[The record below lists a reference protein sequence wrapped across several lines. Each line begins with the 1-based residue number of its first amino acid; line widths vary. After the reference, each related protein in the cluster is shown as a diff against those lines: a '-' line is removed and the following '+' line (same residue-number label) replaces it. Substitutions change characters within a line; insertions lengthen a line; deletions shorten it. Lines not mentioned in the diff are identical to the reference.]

1 MSAQHATTLGGRRL
15 VLVFTGLMIGN
26 TMAGLDATIVATTG
40 QTIVA
45 DLGSQ
50 KLLPWV
56 FTAYQL
62 AQIAVMPLYGK
73 LGDLF
78 GRKRVFAFAVLLF
91 VAGSM
96 LCGAAPTMTVFLVAR
111 ALQGLGA
118 GGLTGL
124 SMAIVADITPPAKLG
139 AYLGYTGF
147 VFAVTSV
154 LGPLMGGVFV
164 DRLDW
169 RWAFYINLPS
179 ALIALVA
186 LSRVPRIVPS
196 GSSRRID
203 LLGTALM
210 AVTVSSGV
218 LALSWGGV
226 QYAWSSALIVA
237 LAVAAGAGLVAFVV
251 WERRAPEPLI
261 PSRVFAARQVGI
273 AVFANLVAGVGFFGV
288 IVYLPVWFQS
298 VSGRS
303 ATASGLLLVPS
314 ALATAIGTT
323 LVGHVLARVGGAKAF
338 PVAGMMLMATGFAL
352 LSVSTARTAVATV
365 LVEAVLVGLG
375 VGFVMQVLLFVVQ
388 RSVRPADL
396 GAATAVTVLAR
407 ILGGVVGVAVLGNV
421 FNRSLVCE
429 LARRAPALDPT
440 KVHGDPASIAALP
453 ALVRDEVV
461 TSYAHALTMTF
472 RASVPVMLVG
482 LVVTARLPVR
492 AIRDR
497 LRPTDGAPVGEPAVV

>member
-1 MSAQHATTLGGRRL
+1 

-62 AQIAVMPLYGK
+62 AQIAAMPLYGK

-78 GRKRVFAFAVLLF
+78 GRKRVFATAILLF

-96 LCGAAPTMTVFLVAR
+96 LCGAAPTMAVFLLAR

-139 AYLGYTGF
+139 SYLGYTGF

-154 LGPLMGGVFV
+154 LGPLMGGLFV
-164 DRLDW
+164 DHLSW

-179 ALIALVA
+179 AVIALVA
-186 LSRVPRIVPS
+186 LYFVPRIVPG

-210 AVTVSSGV
+210 AVTVTTGV
-218 LALSWGGV
+218 LAVSWGGV
-226 QYAWSSALIVA
+226 QYEWSSPLIIS
-237 LAVAAGAGLVAFVV
+237 LIAVACISLAAFVM
-251 WERRAPEPLI
+251 WEQRAPEPLI
-261 PSRVFAARQVGI
+261 PGRVFAARQVGI
-273 AVFANLVAGVGFFGV
+273 SVFANLVAGIAFFGV

-303 ATASGLLLVPS
+303 ATQSGLLLVPS
-314 ALATAIGTT
+314 ALATALGTT
-323 LVGHVLARVGGAKAF
+323 IVGHVVPRTGGAKAF
-338 PVAGMMLMATGFAL
+338 PVAGMAAMATGFAL
-352 LSVSTARTAVATV
+352 LSRSATDTA
-365 LVEAVLVGLG
+365 LVVIIVESVLVGLG
-375 VGFVMQVLLFVVQ
+375 VGFVMQVLLYVVQ

-421 FNRSLVCE
+421 FNHNLTHQ
-429 LARRAPALDPT
+429 LAQRAAALDPS

-453 ALVRDEVV
+453 ALLRTEVV
-461 TSYAHALTMTF
+461 ASYAHALTMTF
-472 RASVPVMLVG
+472 RATVPVMLVG
-482 LVVTARLPVR
+482 LLVTARLPVR
-492 AIRDR
+492 EVRER
-497 LRPTDGAPVGEPAVV
+497 LRAGDEVAVTEPAVV